1 MAAFFGRRCRHK
13 TTRSGPSAADTFS
26 PAKVHMVDQP
36 NTRDWSG
43 VITLGL
49 IWGATF
55 MVVAMALE
63 GYGPVTV
70 ATARTSLGA
79 LTLLAMMAA
88 TGRKLPAWDRT
99 LWSAIVV
106 IGLLSTAL
114 PFLLLSWGQQYVPS
128 AFAGLSMAAI
138 PLMVLPLAHFFS
150 DEPLNARRFVG
161 VVLGFSGALVLI
173 GPGLARIGQG
183 AEPLAQLACIS
194 AALCYS
200 VASISTR
207 RCPPIDPLTL
217 SALSLL
223 IGAIVLLPIM
233 ITVEGIPRWEGTG
246 PGLAILVLGLV
257 PTAFATLL
265 RVSII
270 RSAGSVF
277 LTLVNY
283 QVPIWSMVF
292 GAWILSEALP
302 LRFYIALVM
311 ILTGLA
317 ISQWFSLRKLLIGR

>member
-1 MAAFFGRRCRHK
+1 
-13 TTRSGPSAADTFS
+13 
-26 PAKVHMVDQP
+26 MVDQP
-36 NTRDWSG
+36 TSRDWGG
-43 VITLGL
+43 VIALGL
-49 IWGATF
+49 IWGGTF
-55 MVVAMALE
+55 MVVTMALE

-70 ATARTSLGA
+70 ATARTTLGA
-79 LTLLAMMAA
+79 LTLLAMMVL
-88 TGRKLPAWDRT
+88 TGRTIPTGQAQ
-99 LWSAIVV
+99 LWRYIAI
-106 IGLLSTAL
+106 IGVLSTAL
-114 PFLLLSWGQQYVPS
+114 PFLLLSWGQQYVAS

-150 DEPLNARRFVG
+150 DEPLNLRRFVG
-161 VVLGFSGALVLI
+161 VSLGFCGALVLI
-173 GPGLARIGQG
+173 GPGLAQIGQG
-183 AEPLAQLACIS
+183 TEPLAQLACIG

-200 VASISTR
+200 FASIFTR
-207 RCPPIDPLTL
+207 RCPPIDPVVLA
-217 SALSLL
+217 ALSLVV
-223 IGAIVLLPIM
+223 GATLLLPIM
-233 ITVEGIPRWEGTG
+233 LVTEGLPRWEGTR
-246 PGLAILVLGLV
+246 PGLAIIALGLV

-302 LRFYIALVM
+302 LRFFIALAM

-317 ISQWFSLRKLLIGR
+317 ISQWFSLRKMLIGR

>member
-1 MAAFFGRRCRHK
+1 
-13 TTRSGPSAADTFS
+13 
-26 PAKVHMVDQP
+26 MVDQP
-36 NTRDWSG
+36 TSRDWSG
-43 VITLGL
+43 VIALGL
-49 IWGATF
+49 IWGGTF

-70 ATARTSLGA
+70 ATARTTLGA
-79 LTLLAMMAA
+79 VTLLAMMAV
-88 TGRKLPAWDRT
+88 TGRKLPAGDT
-99 LWSAIVV
+99 KLWFFIAI

-150 DEPLNARRFVG
+150 DEPLNLRRFLG
-161 VVLGFSGALVLI
+161 VSLGFSGALVLI
-173 GPGLARIGQG
+173 GPGLAQIGRG
-183 AEPLAQLACIS
+183 AEPLAQLACIG

-200 VASISTR
+200 CASIFTR
-207 RCPPIDPLTL
+207 RCPPIDPVALA
-217 SALSLL
+217 ALSLMV
-223 IGAIVLLPIM
+223 GAVLLLPVM
-233 ITVEGIPRWEGTG
+233 LLTEGVPQWQGTR
-246 PGLAILVLGLV
+246 PGLAIIALGLL

-302 LRFYIALVM
+302 LRFFIALAM

-317 ISQWFSLRKLLIGR
+317 ISQWFSLRRMLIGR

>member
-1 MAAFFGRRCRHK
+1 
-13 TTRSGPSAADTFS
+13 
-26 PAKVHMVDQP
+26 MVQEPDY
-36 NTRDWSG
+36 RDWSG
-43 VITLGL
+43 VLTLGL
-49 IWGATF
+49 IWGGTF

-70 ATARTSLGA
+70 ATARTTLGA
-79 LTLLAMMAA
+79 VTLLGLMAA
-88 TGRKLPAWDRT
+88 TGRRIPGPDRA
-99 LWSAIVV
+99 LWGAIVI
-106 IGLLSTAL
+106 IGLLSTAI
-114 PFLLLSWGQQYVPS
+114 PFMMLSWGQQYVPS

-150 DEPLNARRFVG
+150 DEPMNARRIFG
-161 VVLGFSGALVLI
+161 VSLGFAGALVLI
-173 GPGLARIGQG
+173 GPGLTQIGQG
-183 AEPLAQLACIS
+183 FEPLAQLACIG

-200 VASISTR
+200 VASIFTR
-207 RCPPIDPLTL
+207 RCPPIDPVTLAALTL
-217 SALSLL
+217 VV
-223 IGAIVLLPIM
+223 GAVCLVPLMLVTEGLP
-233 ITVEGIPRWEGTG
+233 TWEGTR
-246 PGLAILVLGLV
+246 PGLAIIILGLL

-292 GAWILSEALP
+292 GALVLSEALP
-302 LRFYIALVM
+302 LRFFIALAM

-317 ISQWFSLRKLLIGR
+317 ISQWFSLRKLLTGR

>member
-1 MAAFFGRRCRHK
+1 M
-13 TTRSGPSAADTFS
+13 SEPSEITN
-26 PAKVHMVDQP
+26 KNWLMVA
-36 NTRDWSG
+36 
-43 VITLGL
+43 VLGF
-49 IWGATF
+49 IWGGTF
-55 MVVAMALE
+55 MVVAIALE

-70 ATARTSLGA
+70 ATARTTLGA
-79 LTLLAMMAA
+79 LTLILLMGA
-88 TGRKLPAWDRT
+88 TGRKLPTTTRG
-99 LWSAIVV
+99 LWPSIIV
-106 IGLLSTAL
+106 IGILSTAL

-161 VVLGFSGALVLI
+161 VSLGFAGALVLI
-173 GPGLARIGQG
+173 GPGLAQLGQG
-183 AEPLAQLACIS
+183 AEPLAQLACIG

-200 VASISTR
+200 CASIFTR
-207 RCPPIDPLTL
+207 RCPPVDPVVLAALTL
-217 SALSLL
+217 LV
-223 IGAIVLLPIM
+223 GAAILLPIM
-233 ITVEGIPRWEGTG
+233 LVTEGVPNWHGAR
-246 PGLAILVLGLV
+246 PSLAIIALGLV

-292 GAWILSEALP
+292 GAWVLSEALP
-302 LRFYIALVM
+302 IRFYVALAM

-317 ISQWFSLRKLLIGR
+317 ISQWFSLRRMLAGR

>member
-1 MAAFFGRRCRHK
+1 
-13 TTRSGPSAADTFS
+13 
-26 PAKVHMVDQP
+26 MVDQP
-36 NTRDWSG
+36 TSRDWSG

-49 IWGATF
+49 IWGGTF
-55 MVVAMALE
+55 MVVSMALE

-70 ATARTSLGA
+70 ATARTTLGA
-79 LTLLAMMAA
+79 LTLLGMMAL
-88 TGRKLPAWDRT
+88 TGRKLPSGDPK
-99 LWSAIVV
+99 LWGYIAI

-114 PFLLLSWGQQYVPS
+114 PFMLLSWGQQFVPS

-150 DEPLNARRFVG
+150 DEPLNLRRFLG
-161 VVLGFSGALVLI
+161 VSLGFCGALVLI
-173 GPGLARIGQG
+173 GPGLAQIGQG
-183 AEPLAQLACIS
+183 AEPVAQLACIG

-200 VASISTR
+200 CASIFTR
-207 RCPPIDPLTL
+207 RCPPVDPVALA
-217 SALSLL
+217 ALSLVV
-223 IGAIVLLPIM
+223 GAALLLPIM
-233 ITVEGIPRWEGTG
+233 LMTEGLPRWEGTR
-246 PGLAILVLGLV
+246 PGLAIIALGLL
-257 PTAFATLL
+257 PTALATLL

-283 QVPIWSMVF
+283 QVPIWSMIF

-302 LRFYIALVM
+302 LRFYIALIM

-317 ISQWFSLRKLLIGR
+317 ISQWFSLRKMLIGR